1 MRGCIGHLQADR
13 PPYRVVQGM
22 DVAAATEDP
31 RFPPLTPEELERVYL
46 EISVLSP
53 FQRLTDP
60 MQVEVGTHGL
70 LILKGDRQGLLL
82 PQVAVEEGWD
92 REAFLEGVCGKAGLP
107 ASCWREGAALYTFTV
122 VAFGE

>member
-1 MRGCIGHLQADR
+1 MHRAPPGRPAPLPGSAGNGCRRRHRR
-13 PPYRVVQGM
+13 PPL
-22 DVAAATEDP
+22 
-31 RFPPLTPEELERVYL
+31 PPLTPEELERVYL